1 MTVARDT
8 KQNLP
13 TRADRQ
19 RLTGPGLRA
28 FWNLA
33 RLWSLTDGEQM
44 RLLGISSKSTL
55 RRWREGRVRALRE
68 DTFERLSLIFGIFRA
83 INELLGPGEQA
94 DRWVRTP
101 NRAPLFGGRSALDLM
116 LSGRVVDLHAVR
128 DYLLGMQS
136 GWLG

>member
-1 MTVARDT
+1 MTVVRDT
-8 KQNLP
+8 KLTLR

-33 RLWSLTDGEQM
+33 RLWSLTDREQM
-44 RLLGISSKSTL
+44 RLLGISGKSTL
-55 RRWREGRVRALRE
+55 RRWRGGKVTALRA

-94 DRWVRTP
+94 DRWLRAP
-101 NRAPLFGGRSALDLM
+101 NRAPLFGGQSALDLM
-116 LSGRVVDLHAVR
+116 LSGRVGDLHAVQ
-128 DYLLGMQS
+128 DYLRGIQS

>member
-1 MTVARDT
+1 MTVVRDT
-8 KQNLP
+8 KHNLR
-13 TRADRQ
+13 TAAERE

-33 RLWSLTDGEQM
+33 GLWSLTDQEQM
-44 RLLGISSKSTL
+44 SLLGISSKSTL
-55 RRWREGRVRALRE
+55 RRWREGRVTALHG

-83 INELLGPGEQA
+83 INELLGPGEHA
-94 DRWVRTP
+94 DRWVRAP

-128 DYLLGMQS
+128 DYLRGMQS
-136 GWLG
+136 GWMG